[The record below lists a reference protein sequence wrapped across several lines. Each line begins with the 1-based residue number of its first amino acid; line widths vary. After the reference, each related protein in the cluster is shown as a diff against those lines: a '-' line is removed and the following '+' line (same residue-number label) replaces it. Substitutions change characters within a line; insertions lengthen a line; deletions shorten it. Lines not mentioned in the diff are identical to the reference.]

1 MWGKKKMR
9 LYLDSE
15 ERSVVLRCLV
25 DMKNRMTA
33 EGRYTDCVDELIF
46 KVIHA
51 PIKKLRVRLAGGS
64 DV

>member
-1 MWGKKKMR
+1 MEVRKDGVMYVGKKKMR

-33 EGRYTDCVDELIF
+33 EGRYTDCVDDVIIKLVNAPVK
-46 KVIHA
+46 KV
-51 PIKKLRVRLAGGS
+51 K
-64 DV
+64 

>member
-1 MWGKKKMR
+1 MWGKKEMQ

-33 EGRYTDCVDELIF
+33 EGRYTDCVDDVIIKLVNAPVK
-46 KVIHA
+46 KV
-51 PIKKLRVRLAGGS
+51 K
-64 DV
+64 